1 MDIENEIEKLE
12 SIIADIKS
20 AISEAENYSYFEYK
34 VSAWEEDL
42 SELNDRLQELE
53 SRQNKQWEAE
63 DRHIVNEYWGAVI

>member
-1 MDIENEIEKLE
+1 MNFEDEIEKLE

-42 SELNDRLQELE
+42 SELNERLHELE
-53 SRQNKQWEAE
+53 AKQNKEWEADNRQRE
-63 DRHIVNEYWGAVI
+63 NEYWGAVI

>member
-1 MDIENEIEKLE
+1 MNFEDEIEKLE

-42 SELNDRLQELE
+42 SELNERLHELE
-53 SRQNKQWEAE
+53 ARQSKEWEADNRQRE
-63 DRHIVNEYWGAVI
+63 SEYWGAVI